1 MNELLFLIGFP
12 VIIAVLMFF
21 ISKEKSGNSDSDS
34 ILKIGRTVLVH
45 QDLKKIPDDESNSSK
60 VNL

>member
-21 ISKEKSGNSDSDS
+21 ISREKSGNSDSDS
-34 ILKIGRTVLVH
+34 IPIPGERLWSTKI
-45 QDLKKIPDDESNSSK
+45 LKKILDDESNSSK

>member
-21 ISKEKSGNSDSDS
+21 ISREKSGNSDSDS
-34 ILKIGRTVLVH
+34 ILKSGERFWSTKI
-45 QDLKKIPDDESNSSK
+45 LKKFWTTK
-60 VNL
+60 VTAVR

>member
-34 ILKIGRTVLVH
+34 ILKPGERIWSTKI
-45 QDLKKIPDDESNSSK
+45 LKKILDDESNSSK